1 MLICTQHTF
10 ARKSEFDLGD
20 VVFICQLLKNIEY
33 EYQYDCRAKS
43 RAMHVNLP
51 NQIIR
56 LYQNNF
62 SIYPQRHQLENKI
75 VFLIFYQSK

>member
-1 MLICTQHTF
+1 MLIRTQHTF

-43 RAMHVNLP
+43 HANLQ

-62 SIYPQRHQLENKI
+62 SIYPLWHQLENKI
-75 VFLIFYQSK
+75 VFSIFYQSK

>member
-1 MLICTQHTF
+1 MLIRTQHTF

-33 EYQYDCRAKS
+33 EYQYEGNA
-43 RAMHVNLP
+43 NLQ

-62 SIYPQRHQLENKI
+62 SIYPLWHQLENKI
-75 VFLIFYQSK
+75 VFSIFYQSK